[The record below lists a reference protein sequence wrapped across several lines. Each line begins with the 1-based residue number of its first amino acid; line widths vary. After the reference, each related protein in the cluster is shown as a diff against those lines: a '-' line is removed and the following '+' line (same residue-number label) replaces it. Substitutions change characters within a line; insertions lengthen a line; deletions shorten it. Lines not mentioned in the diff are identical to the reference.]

1 MKKILLGALLS
12 CCSVG
17 VFADVVVVVNPGNGN
32 AVDADVVKRIYLG
45 KTKSFSDGLAVSPV
59 NQDGTSVAD
68 EFNSKVVGKS
78 SSQLNAYWAKL
89 VFTGK
94 GAPPAKVNSDQAVID
109 FVAANNGAIGYVD
122 SVSVSPKVKVV
133 ATF

>member
-1 MKKILLGALLS
+1 MKKLLLGALLS

-17 VFADVVVVVNPGNGN
+17 VLADVAVIVNPGNAN
-32 AVDADVVKRIYLG
+32 AVDGDVVKKIYLG
-45 KTKSFSDGLAVSPV
+45 KAKSFSDGLSVNPV

-68 EFNSKVVGKS
+68 EFNNKVVGKS

-94 GAPPAKVNSDQAVID
+94 GTPPAKVNSDQAVID

-122 SVSVSPKVKVV
+122 SANVSPKVKVV